1 MAVNNMAD
9 VGAVNGQTTQV
20 ICFDIAVESAVVHF
34 YPINKA
40 EAEIINHPLPVWAVR
55 NVLMP
60 YAISSNVLATS
71 PRRTRRNRQN
81 PQNKQD
87 SFREERLSDANQFAA
102 ALADIQR
109 VNSFE
114 CLDNDPIAWNAPQ
127 FGVILQHIRSTY
139 RRRAKR
145 RHD

>member
-1 MAVNNMAD
+1 VVYGRPIPRASFLV
-9 VGAVNGQTTQV
+9 
-20 ICFDIAVESAVVHF
+20 FFFESG
-34 YPINKA
+34 I
-40 EAEIINHPLPVWAVR
+40 
-55 NVLMP
+55 
-60 YAISSNVLATS
+60 
-71 PRRTRRNRQN
+71 RRAKRTL
-81 PQNKQD
+81 
-87 SFREERLSDANQFAA
+87 SYLREERLSDANQFAA

>member
-1 MAVNNMAD
+1 VLIARQRTSAR
-9 VGAVNGQTTQV
+9 
-20 ICFDIAVESAVVHF
+20 IFDLLPAGRGLVWVRSQHSGRFAWCPLYPRKRTLFSATRMLPSAKSAV
-34 YPINKA
+34 
-40 EAEIINHPLPVWAVR
+40 
-55 NVLMP
+55 
-60 YAISSNVLATS
+60 ISGQSKFLQVF
-71 PRRTRRNRQN
+71 
-81 PQNKQD
+81 D

>member
-1 MAVNNMAD
+1 MTPAWQD
-9 VGAVNGQTTQV
+9 
-20 ICFDIAVESAVVHF
+20 
-34 YPINKA
+34 
-40 EAEIINHPLPVWAVR
+40 
-55 NVLMP
+55 
-60 YAISSNVLATS
+60 ISSPGALTGM
-71 PRRTRRNRQN
+71 P
-81 PQNKQD
+81 
-87 SFREERLSDANQFAA
+87 DANQFAA

>member
-1 MAVNNMAD
+1 MLPSAK
-9 VGAVNGQTTQV
+9 
-20 ICFDIAVESAVVHF
+20 SAV
-34 YPINKA
+34 
-40 EAEIINHPLPVWAVR
+40 
-55 NVLMP
+55 
-60 YAISSNVLATS
+60 ISGQSKFLQVF
-71 PRRTRRNRQN
+71 
-81 PQNKQD
+81 D